1 MTLVI
6 TPWQIGDY
14 VGGNVEA
21 PGPDHIGF
29 AVESL
34 EKFEADLEH
43 IKRRNPRMHPMQ
55 LGYGDEG
62 EARLRLFRTCHYGQ
76 RQLAD
81 PDGVL
86 LDIVQV

>member
-1 MTLVI
+1 VTLVI
-6 TPWQIGDY
+6 TPWQIEDFT
-14 VGGNVEA
+14 GGNVEA

-34 EKFEADLEH
+34 EQFEADLEH
-43 IKRRNPRMHPMQ
+43 IKRRNPRLHPLP

-62 EARLRLFRTCHYGQ
+62 EARLRLFQNCHYGQ
-76 RQLAD
+76 RHFTD

-86 LDIVQV
+86 LDVVQV